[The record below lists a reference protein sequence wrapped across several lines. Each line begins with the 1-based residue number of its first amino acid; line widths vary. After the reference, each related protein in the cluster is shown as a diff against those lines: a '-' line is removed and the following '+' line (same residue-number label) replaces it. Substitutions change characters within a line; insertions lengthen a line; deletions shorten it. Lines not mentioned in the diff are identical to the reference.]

1 MKQTI
6 EGNNCTPNSFAT
18 NLNLLSQAGR
28 CSLAASPMATS
39 SGSESIPSFTA
50 CPCWQRGA
58 DGQRKPFQR
67 QTQRCSS
74 ALPGVRVPR
83 QTRRCLAKQAGSAAA
98 RGKGTSPSSSLG
110 KVSCAICCLTSSC
123 LDSLCSPSVGV
134 HERFGRLYVLGGCCS
149 PGREH
154 GRELTLGFNLP
165 SCARQGALSAAPGP
179 SRSVMR
185 GFHGSPLGQG
195 KPNGSLCLFLLL
207 LPCPAASRR
216 TDVLSNRSLRSCS
229 LTQCLLQN

>member
-1 MKQTI
+1 M
-6 EGNNCTPNSFAT
+6 P
-18 NLNLLSQAGR
+18 LLAERSRWAEETFPAPDPALLL
-28 CSLAASPMATS
+28 CSP
-39 SGSESIPSFTA
+39 
-50 CPCWQRGA
+50 RN
-58 DGQRKPFQR
+58 
-67 QTQRCSS
+67 
-74 ALPGVRVPR
+74 GVRVPR

-110 KVSCAICCLTSSC
+110 KVSCAICCLTSCC
-123 LDSLCSPSVGV
+123 LDSLCSPSAGA

-149 PGREH
+149 
-154 GRELTLGFNLP
+154 LGLNLP
-165 SCARQGALSAAPGP
+165 SSARRGALSAAPGP

-185 GFHGSPLGQG
+185 DFHGSPLGQG

-229 LTQCLLQN
+229 LIVSCRTKIAAWEGAEELKTFHSLVPPAQRRIHEAAGLLGVSCAAAVQFTAIML